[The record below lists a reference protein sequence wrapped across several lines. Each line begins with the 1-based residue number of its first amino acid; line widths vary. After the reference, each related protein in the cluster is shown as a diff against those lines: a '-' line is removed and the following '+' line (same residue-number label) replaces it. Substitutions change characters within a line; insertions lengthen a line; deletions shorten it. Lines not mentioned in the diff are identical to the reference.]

1 MPLSDDTIDELAAA
15 PKRVRTVEGTVE
27 ERDMKDVIAGDIH
40 SATKTAIE
48 AVPWGIRMARVK
60 PGSTT
65 PGA

>member
-1 MPLSDDTIDELAAA
+1 
-15 PKRVRTVEGTVE
+15 
-27 ERDMKDVIAGDIH
+27 MKDVIAGDIH